1 MVKLRQ
7 GSNVLESELN
17 SYFDYNNNFTQLV
30 EDYLLSGEI
39 ERKFNKSQTQNKGR
53 FISNQRT
60 YLNKL
65 YKDREDI
72 KPLKKWMNDTYESK
86 VAHMERNQPAM
97 PTMKIDNKDKLIEEL
112 QNKITKLTKR
122 NSKLKKK
129 ISKLEN
135 KEQVCE
141 SVYESPSAPAPIV
154 QAKENAPLP
163 RSSDPKTPKTLK
175 TPLPDEK
182 SDKEHREE
190 FIENKKVE
198 DNKNKKLKDNAYQ
211 MEINYLNSFDNCLKK
226 DFHSLVEEYSE
237 GEVDIEEVKEDM
249 TLVYELKLDQLNK
262 DPLVNITRLRN
273 KTKNHIEDLI
283 HKLENDLTD

>member
-86 VAHMERNQPAM
+86 VAHMKRNQPA
-97 PTMKIDNKDKLIEEL
+97 MKIDNKDKLIEEL

>member
-86 VAHMERNQPAM
+86 VSHMKRNQPA
-97 PTMKIDNKDKLIEEL
+97 MKIDNKDKLIEEL

-211 MEINYLNSFDNCLKK
+211 MEINYLNSFDLM
-226 DFHSLVEEYSE
+226 EEYSE

>member
-86 VAHMERNQPAM
+86 VSHMKRNQPA
-97 PTMKIDNKDKLIEEL
+97 MKIDNKDKLIEEL
-112 QNKITKLTKR
+112 
-122 NSKLKKK
+122 
-129 ISKLEN
+129 
-135 KEQVCE
+135 
-141 SVYESPSAPAPIV
+141 
-154 QAKENAPLP
+154 
-163 RSSDPKTPKTLK
+163 
-175 TPLPDEK
+175 
-182 SDKEHREE
+182 
-190 FIENKKVE
+190 
-198 DNKNKKLKDNAYQ
+198 
-211 MEINYLNSFDNCLKK
+211 
-226 DFHSLVEEYSE
+226 
-237 GEVDIEEVKEDM
+237 
-249 TLVYELKLDQLNK
+249 
-262 DPLVNITRLRN
+262 
-273 KTKNHIEDLI
+273 
-283 HKLENDLTD
+283 

>member
-86 VAHMERNQPAM
+86 VSHMKRNQPA
-97 PTMKIDNKDKLIEEL
+97 MKIDNKDKLIEEL